1 MVCILRGEPSA
12 TPKLWVGVILVD
24 DERCGLPLAGR
35 TILEHVIERA
45 RPQVST
51 LVLCTA
57 RDPSPLARHGLP
69 VVAPGFPGLLAAI
82 LAGFD
87 WTAAHSRE
95 TAWVATFT
103 ADVPVFPGD
112 LVERLG
118 HAVGARGAD
127 MAWAEPGERSVPVF
141 GLWPVRL
148 RRALGRAL
156 AKDPGLGVEEWAAL
170 YRPARVRFSPGTEP
184 FMAVHE
190 PQDLTL
196 VERYLT
202 SRARGSV
209 VR

>member
-1 MVCILRGEPSA
+1 MVCILRGDPSA

-24 DERCGLPLAGR
+24 DERCRLPLAGR
-35 TILEHVIERA
+35 PVVEHVIERA
-45 RPQVST
+45 GSQVST

-57 RDPSPLARHGLP
+57 ANPSPFVRHGLP
-69 VVAPGFPGLLAAI
+69 MVAPESPGPLAAV
-82 LAGFD
+82 LAGLD

-95 TAWVATFT
+95 TAWVATFA
-103 ADVPVFPGD
+103 ADVPVFPED

-127 MAWAEPGERSVPVF
+127 MAWAETGERSVPVF

-184 FMAVHE
+184 FMAIRE
-190 PQDLTL
+190 PQDLTP
-196 VERYLT
+196 VARYL
-202 SRARGSV
+202 ALCMAGSTIC
-209 VR
+209 